1 MKTKYLV
8 IMFTMVL
15 CIVSLVSCSSND
27 MEEFSI
33 DEYAD
38 YSFYLEVE
46 NVGEITNADDA
57 KHVAEKIFDDEFG
70 FDLLNNMK
78 PYVVSYDKKNDAWL
92 VQASSIFGKK
102 LGAHL
107 LVYSN
112 GEIIAYWGQ
121 KN

>member
-1 MKTKYLV
+1 MPEKTGGKMKTKYLV

-57 KHVAEKIFDDEFG
+57 KHVVEKIFDDAFG

-78 PYVVSYDKKNDAWL
+78 PYVVSYDKKTTHGLFKPALYLERN
-92 VQASSIFGKK
+92 
-102 LGAHL
+102 
-107 LVYSN
+107 
-112 GEIIAYWGQ
+112 
-121 KN
+121 